1 MPFKIRSYGLF
12 KFKKKSVKNCLT
24 INKKILTIL
33 YTNIINKEPHF
44 KTIY

>member
-24 INKKILTIL
+24 INKIILTIL
-33 YTNIINKEPHF
+33 YTYKEPHF